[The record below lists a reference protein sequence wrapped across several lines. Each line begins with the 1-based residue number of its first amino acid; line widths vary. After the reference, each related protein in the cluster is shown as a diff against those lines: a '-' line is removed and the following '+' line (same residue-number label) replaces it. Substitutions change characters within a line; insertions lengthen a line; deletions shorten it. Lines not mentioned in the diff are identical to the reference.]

1 MPIFFVTSGMA
12 IDPSAVA
19 ENKGA
24 FAAVFVL
31 IILARGLP
39 VFLVTRFAGPRD
51 ERQGVS
57 ESAAVAAFAATG
69 LPIIVAV
76 TAVSVTAGHMTEQDA
91 SVLVAAGAATVLL
104 LPMLGT
110 LLAQSDPEQVRD
122 QPG

>member
-1 MPIFFVTSGMA
+1 M
-12 IDPSAVA
+12 
-19 ENKGA
+19 
-24 FAAVFVL
+24 
-31 IILARGLP
+31 
-39 VFLVTRFAGPRD
+39 FLVTRFAGPRD

-76 TAVSVTAGHMTEQDA
+76 TAVSVTAGHMTDQDA